1 MEKEIAGFQKGVEA
15 HHSTSVTATKG
26 EQVLVWLSVI
36 LMFAAIAS
44 SVLIWKS
51 PLAMMLSIVGGIVLV
66 ALTMLLCML
75 RPMHRA
81 ERQQNAHSE
90 VRNVEDSY
98 NCFDRKT
105 QTVMGTERGREQ

>member
-26 EQVLVWLSVI
+26 EQVLVWISVI

-75 RPMHRA
+75 RPMHMA

-90 VRNVEDSY
+90 VRSVDDFY
-98 NCFDRKT
+98 NCFDGRT
-105 QTVMGTERGREQ
+105 QTGTEQEREQ

>member
-26 EQVLVWLSVI
+26 EQVLVWISVI
-36 LMFAAIAS
+36 LMFAAIAC

-81 ERQQNAHSE
+81 ERKQNAHSE
-90 VRNVEDSY
+90 VRRVDDTYS
-98 NCFDRKT
+98 CFEGKT
-105 QTVMGTERGREQ
+105 QMGTERDREQ